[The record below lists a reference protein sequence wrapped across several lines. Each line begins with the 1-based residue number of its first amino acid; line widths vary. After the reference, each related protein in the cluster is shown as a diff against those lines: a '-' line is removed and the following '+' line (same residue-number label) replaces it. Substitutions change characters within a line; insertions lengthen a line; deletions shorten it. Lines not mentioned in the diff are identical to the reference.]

1 MVHNRRNPEGHM
13 SPLFFSTLQTFNGV
27 QIVNV
32 DLPTSFGVTPL
43 HSNILVAA
51 SEIDGTGAP
60 FIGDTSI
67 EILNVAPFENA
78 VKVRVNVL
86 SNSPINFRLAFVIWP

>member
-1 MVHNRRNPEGHM
+1 MPPF
-13 SPLFFSTLQTFNGV
+13 SFSTLENFNGV

-32 DLPTSFGVTPL
+32 DLPASFGITPL

-51 SEIDGTGAP
+51 TQLDGTGSP
-60 FIGDTSI
+60 FIGDASI
-67 EILNVAPFENA
+67 EILNVAAFESA

-86 SNSPINFRLAFVIWP
+86 WNSPMEFRLAFVIWP